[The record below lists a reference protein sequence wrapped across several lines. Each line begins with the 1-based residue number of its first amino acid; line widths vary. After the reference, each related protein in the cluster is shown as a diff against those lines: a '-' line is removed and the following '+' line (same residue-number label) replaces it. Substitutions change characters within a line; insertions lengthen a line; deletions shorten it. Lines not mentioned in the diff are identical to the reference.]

1 MDLTLREFENLNLYS
16 NKNMEKVIGKL
27 INESSNAVLV
37 NIFDDS
43 LVLLD
48 HDEGQFYTADYKF
61 DESNLQLNLD
71 NFEKVELV
79 KEEEDF
85 REDVSDFF
93 DDEDSFAKNLIESYK
108 ENVIGQEKYVNE
120 LISES
125 MSVKDFSE
133 YADYGSLKEA
143 KKEMVFESTNE
154 DFFKIYKERL
164 NTHPLNEIKY
174 VDWENPITV
183 SLVETE
189 KKSLINNS
197 VLEKA
202 KDLWKKPS
210 FKQTFLEAVEEL
222 VNEESDESMIAL
234 FEQFPSLFYLEENDR
249 DTLFGKAIISSPLS
263 EHRKAVSKTIN
274 ELLAENEDIAELKNK
289 YVVEEEEDDEGE
301 EAPEGE
307 VEGEVEVEVEEKA
320 PELTV
325 EQAKKMVADLSKVK
339 EAIEDEVMKEKIDN
353 IIISLKNTEE
363 EGTKPKDVKEA
374 VAILSL

>member
-189 KKSLINNS
+189 KKLLINNS

-307 VEGEVEVEVEEKA
+307 VEGEVEVEEKA

-325 EQAKKMVADLSKVK
+325 EQAKKMVADLSKAK

>member
-289 YVVEEEEDDEGE
+289 YVVEEEEDEGE

-325 EQAKKMVADLSKVK
+325 EQAKKMVADLSKAK

>member
-189 KKSLINNS
+189 KKSLINSS

-307 VEGEVEVEVEEKA
+307 VEVEVEEKA

-325 EQAKKMVADLSKVK
+325 EQAKKMVADLSKAK

>member
-189 KKSLINNS
+189 KKSLINSS

-289 YVVEEEEDDEGE
+289 YVVEEEEDEGE

-325 EQAKKMVADLSKVK
+325 EQAKKMVADLSKAK

>member
-307 VEGEVEVEVEEKA
+307 VEGEVEVEEKA

-325 EQAKKMVADLSKVK
+325 EQAKKMVADLSKAK

>member
-189 KKSLINNS
+189 KKLLINNS

-307 VEGEVEVEVEEKA
+307 VEVEVEEKA

-325 EQAKKMVADLSKVK
+325 EQAKKMVADLSKAK

>member
-325 EQAKKMVADLSKVK
+325 EQAKKMVADLSKAK

>member
-289 YVVEEEEDDEGE
+289 YVVEEEEDEGE

-307 VEGEVEVEVEEKA
+307 VEGEVEVEEKA

-325 EQAKKMVADLSKVK
+325 EQAKKMVADLSKAK

>member
-1 MDLTLREFENLNLYS
+1 
-16 NKNMEKVIGKL
+16 MEKVIGKL

-307 VEGEVEVEVEEKA
+307 VEVEEKA

>member
-189 KKSLINNS
+189 KKSLINSS

-202 KDLWKKPS
+202 KDLWKKPN

-307 VEGEVEVEVEEKA
+307 VEVEVEEKA

-325 EQAKKMVADLSKVK
+325 EQAKKMVADLSKAK

>member
-189 KKSLINNS
+189 KKSLINSS

-307 VEGEVEVEVEEKA
+307 VEGEVEVEEKA

-325 EQAKKMVADLSKVK
+325 EQAKKMVADLSKAK

>member
-189 KKSLINNS
+189 KKSLINSS

-325 EQAKKMVADLSKVK
+325 EQAKKMVADLSKAK

>member
-189 KKSLINNS
+189 KKLLINNS

-325 EQAKKMVADLSKVK
+325 EQAKKMVADLSKAK